1 MKQNKLIITEKPN
14 QIKTYQSVGND
25 IQLSENIVMFG
36 RKLENGVNQYYRA
49 YYMMDNPLKGSNKI
63 IVKAILKAKIVFYPT
78 ALMYSV
84 HTVKSKITSNQLPTI
99 STTPILDNMYPDNQ
113 FYSFDITKAI
123 IDSNF
128 CGIMIKATT
137 ETTQATGC
145 AQLGGSKYIE
155 SPISLFARGL

>member
-1 MKQNKLIITEKPN
+1 MKEKKIIITNENN

-36 RKLENGVNQYYRA
+36 RKEENGVNRYYRA

-84 HTVKSKITSNQLPTI
+84 HTVKSKVTSNQLPTI
-99 STTPILDNMYPDNQ
+99 STTSILDNIQ
-113 FYSFDITKAI
+113 I
-123 IDSNF
+123 INF
-128 CGIMIKATT
+128 IHLILQK
-137 ETTQATGC
+137 QS
-145 AQLGGSKYIE
+145 LILIFVE
-155 SPISLFARGL
+155 S